1 MQDFL
6 DMPFNTADEEG
17 SPAFALIPSGT
28 YEAEIISAMA
38 GPTKNGLGYSVA
50 LKWSILDE
58 GD

>member
-1 MQDFL
+1 
-6 DMPFNTADEEG
+6 MPFNTADEEG